1 VSFVTELEAF
11 FASIR
16 DDREPPVGGRDG
28 LMSVLV
34 ALAAAQS
41 MAENRP
47 VKVESS

>member
-1 VSFVTELEAF
+1 MTELDAF
-11 FASIR
+11 FTSIR
-16 DDREPPVGGRDG
+16 EDREPPVGGRDG

-47 VKVESS
+47 VKVETA